1 MKKFSIVLITAAI
14 CLPLGAFAKDFVLK
28 GHPHLKAA
36 HRALHTAFDEIQASQ
51 KSNEGIWKD
60 EGGHGAK
67 AKEDIE
73 KAMHQIDEAAEWV
86 DTHK

>member
-1 MKKFSIVLITAAI
+1 MKKAAAILITAAI
-14 CLPLGAFAKDFVLK
+14 CIPLGAFAKDYALK
-28 GHPHLKAA
+28 GHGHLKKA
-36 HRALHTAFDEIQASQ
+36 HHALHEAWDEIQASQ
-51 KSNEGIWKD
+51 KANEGIWKD

-86 DTHK
+86 DSHK